1 VGHCFDRIRGPAG
14 RSADAD
20 VVERDDASLRGER
33 VDKGRI
39 PVVEVPAEV
48 LQQDE
53 RDMTSTEFAYT

>member
-1 VGHCFDRIRGPAG
+1 VGHCFDRVRGPAG

-20 VVERDDASLRGER
+20 VVER

-53 RDMTSTEFAYT
+53 RDMTSTEFAYA